1 MALNE
6 DLNKAKEKLEDLKKE
21 YRELTGKPSAL
32 FDESNITNV
41 NDAIRVMN
49 NAIDDAKRKT
59 YELNSGFGGVY
70 EQLEAI
76 VEEQKKSENAA
87 KKSTK
92 ALKGVSNIARELRDE
107 QAGYNKLSEKEL
119 KKLKEK
125 NKKLQEEAKF
135 QADRFVRQE
144 GINLTDEKGNK
155 LSGKA
160 LDIELKRLKAA
171 NKINEEQEALLR
183 ARQDDYSAFNS
194 LNNLL
199 KDRIKK
205 EEQINELMGLG
216 GAAVEAVGG
225 ALNKLGMSGLKNAL
239 GLDEVSDKMR
249 EIAKEKLKEIQEGVD
264 EGGEATLKF
273 KDKMAV
279 LSGGIEEAG
288 KQLIKNLKDPLA
300 IVSFLTTQ
308 LVDALMAV
316 DKQSGALA
324 KNFGISYDQA
334 LALNSELNTT
344 ANLSGELNVTTANLV
359 GSFTELNNRY
369 GTFATLNSKTL
380 TDFTKLT
387 KQAYLSNDAALAL
400 QDTTFLTGK
409 GLEESTEEFLG
420 QSAALA
426 AQNGLALN
434 QKQILESVKNISTAT
449 LLQLQGQPEALA
461 EAVVNAKALGLSL
474 DKVEQIASSLLNFE
488 SSISAEMEAELLTG
502 KQLNLERARLAALN
516 GDIATVAEEIAKQV
530 GTAAEFTEMNVIQQ
544 DALAKSVGM
553 TRDDLAK
560 SLMEREAMA
569 KLSDQEGK
577 TAQERFNNLVKEVGL
592 EEAKKRLGDEQLAN
606 LYGQQNTQEKF
617 AAATEKLKEMFV
629 SLATPILQIV
639 SPLVDLVTTI
649 LPAINFLLS
658 PLIEGFKL
666 IGIGVQMF
674 VDGLKEGNP
683 LALTLAGIMGVL
695 FLKTIATAI
704 SGIFATFAQIPLGI
718 GIPLAITA
726 TAGLISLVSKAK
738 KGDDVMSPGDGSGY
752 GKRTLMGPEGAIA
765 LNNKDTVIAGT
776 NLFDRGKEK
785 MEAPQNNNISIDIS
799 PLVERMSAV
808 ENVLIQILN
817 KEGDVYMDGAK
828 VGKSLTLATSR
839 IG

>member
-249 EIAKEKLKEIQEGVD
+249 KL
-264 EGGEATLKF
+264 LK
-273 KDKMAV
+273 KD
-279 LSGGIEEAG
+279 
-288 KQLIKNLKDPLA
+288 
-300 IVSFLTTQ
+300 
-308 LVDALMAV
+308 
-316 DKQSGALA
+316 
-324 KNFGISYDQA
+324 
-334 LALNSELNTT
+334 
-344 ANLSGELNVTTANLV
+344 
-359 GSFTELNNRY
+359 
-369 GTFATLNSKTL
+369 
-380 TDFTKLT
+380 
-387 KQAYLSNDAALAL
+387 
-400 QDTTFLTGK
+400 
-409 GLEESTEEFLG
+409 
-420 QSAALA
+420 
-426 AQNGLALN
+426 
-434 QKQILESVKNISTAT
+434 
-449 LLQLQGQPEALA
+449 
-461 EAVVNAKALGLSL
+461 
-474 DKVEQIASSLLNFE
+474 
-488 SSISAEMEAELLTG
+488 
-502 KQLNLERARLAALN
+502 
-516 GDIATVAEEIAKQV
+516 
-530 GTAAEFTEMNVIQQ
+530 
-544 DALAKSVGM
+544 
-553 TRDDLAK
+553 
-560 SLMEREAMA
+560 
-569 KLSDQEGK
+569 
-577 TAQERFNNLVKEVGL
+577 
-592 EEAKKRLGDEQLAN
+592 
-606 LYGQQNTQEKF
+606 
-617 AAATEKLKEMFV
+617 
-629 SLATPILQIV
+629 
-639 SPLVDLVTTI
+639 
-649 LPAINFLLS
+649 
-658 PLIEGFKL
+658 
-666 IGIGVQMF
+666 
-674 VDGLKEGNP
+674 
-683 LALTLAGIMGVL
+683 
-695 FLKTIATAI
+695 
-704 SGIFATFAQIPLGI
+704 
-718 GIPLAITA
+718 
-726 TAGLISLVSKAK
+726 
-738 KGDDVMSPGDGSGY
+738 
-752 GKRTLMGPEGAIA
+752 
-765 LNNKDTVIAGT
+765 
-776 NLFDRGKEK
+776 
-785 MEAPQNNNISIDIS
+785 
-799 PLVERMSAV
+799 
-808 ENVLIQILN
+808 
-817 KEGDVYMDGAK
+817 
-828 VGKSLTLATSR
+828 
-839 IG
+839 